1 MRSAP
6 RGLERFD
13 RAAVPRRSRVKPM
26 TSFPLLPPELVG
38 LAVAYSEAEHVEC
51 AGRVHLELGEG
62 NRVRTEISARR
73 ELATRGGGKIFPFL
87 SLSTPVANPA
97 S

>member
-38 LAVAYSEAEHVEC
+38 LAFASSEAEHVEC

-62 NRVRTEISARR
+62 NRVRRFSARR